1 MQHLKVEIEP
11 SILSADFARL
21 GEAAKEAEA
30 AGVSGIQIDV
40 MDGRFVPNINFGP
53 GVVAALRPLVNLTL
67 DVHLMIVEP
76 ERYLETFAKAGADR
90 IIVHQEAC
98 IHLHRALESINELGV
113 EAGVTLNPGTSP
125 TAIEEVL
132 ELADMVQVM
141 GVNPGFGGQKFI
153 QNQLEKIR
161 YIKKMLDEQGID
173 IPIAL
178 DGGLDTTTAPLVV
191 EAGATVLVAGS
202 SVYNISSSLYSSPV
216 LTIQI
221 TSFSGSHIHLH
232 LWRRAIDKRNSWR
245 IL

>member
-1 MQHLKVEIEP
+1 MQHLRVEIEP

-153 QNQLEKIR
+153 HNQLEKIR

-202 SVYNISSSLYSSPV
+202 SVYNTKDSVANNVRALLQSI
-216 LTIQI
+216 
-221 TSFSGSHIHLH
+221 GS
-232 LWRRAIDKRNSWR
+232 
-245 IL
+245 

>member
-1 MQHLKVEIEP
+1 MQHLRVEIEP

-53 GVVAALRPLVNLTL
+53 GVVAALRPLVNITL
-67 DVHLMIVEP
+67 DVHLMIIEP
-76 ERYLETFAKAGADR
+76 ERYLKTFAKAGADR

-153 QNQLEKIR
+153 HNQLEKIR

-178 DGGLDTTTAPLVV
+178 DGGLDMTTAPLVV

-202 SVYNISSSLYSSPV
+202 SVYNTKDSVANNVRALLQSI
-216 LTIQI
+216 
-221 TSFSGSHIHLH
+221 GS
-232 LWRRAIDKRNSWR
+232 
-245 IL
+245 